1 MAKQYKSILESL
13 LEDLERQGKK
23 GYKLNFTDD
32 RMVMNLPPEA
42 RPPRKYDVNQGLQE
56 IGGPPDILQESP
68 YDQDPSEKNLK
79 LMPSSTI
86 ANAIYYPE
94 IQYLIVSFKSGSSYS
109 YEDVPFAVMEKW
121 ERAPSAGSFFYYNI
135 RKSFAYQKV

>member
-1 MAKQYKSILESL
+1 MAKQNKGILESL
-13 LEDLERQGKK
+13 LDELEKQGKK

-56 IGGPPDILQESP
+56 IS
-68 YDQDPSEKNLK
+68 
-79 LMPSSTI
+79 
-86 ANAIYYPE
+86 
-94 IQYLIVSFKSGSSYS
+94 
-109 YEDVPFAVMEKW
+109 
-121 ERAPSAGSFFYYNI
+121 GSFFYYNI